1 MERRLLGALLYNR
14 EAYEVLAPI
23 IDEKNDFSE
32 HGKLIYQQISR
43 CYKNDLALKSCDKDL
58 LIMHFHTAIP
68 KHAELFEK
76 VLNELQEHSV
86 SNLIDFF
93 VEYKKDRIGT
103 QLAEALL
110 SPANK
115 RTDDLLQQY
124 VHCSDVMSK
133 KFQDEEQEA
142 VDMDNLADLVE
153 EFKPENLIQIY
164 PKSVG
169 EALGGGVPRGTHIL
183 VYGTPDSGKTALAI
197 SIAAGFLVTG
207 RRVLYIGNEDSKR
220 LIAMR
225 FYSRLSGKDRTQ
237 VMMDL
242 EGAKKL
248 AYDRGLNNL
257 VFVPRSPGH
266 ISELPKLIEKY
277 KPDCLVIDQLHN
289 LRHYNNLS
297 KVERL
302 EALAYEVRN
311 VVKEHDIVG
320 VSLTQAADSAY
331 GKLVLDMDDVYYSNI
346 AVQANVDIMLG
357 LGWNNEYQQLNKR
370 MITVTKNKMNDFHGS
385 IPVDITPAISRVS

>member
-1 MERRLLGALLYNR
+1 MERRLLGALLSSR
-14 EAYEVLAPI
+14 AAYEALAPI
-23 IDEKNDFSE
+23 IDEKQDFSE

-43 CYKNDLALKSCDKDL
+43 CYKNDIALQSCERDL
-58 LIMHFHTAIP
+58 LIMHFHSSSP
-68 KHAELFEK
+68 KHADVFEK
-76 VLNELQEHSV
+76 ILNELQDQSIP
-86 SNLIDFF
+86 NLIDFF
-93 VEYKKDRIGT
+93 VEYKRERIGT

-110 SPANK
+110 GPANK
-115 RTDDLLQQY
+115 RTEDLLTQY
-124 VHCSDVMSK
+124 QHCADVLSK
-133 KFQDEEQEA
+133 RFKDEEQEA
-142 VDMDNLADLVE
+142 VDMDNLTDLVE

-164 PKSVG
+164 PKAVG

-237 VMMDL
+237 VMLDL

-248 AYDRGLNNL
+248 AYDRGLGNL

-266 ISELPKLIEKY
+266 IAEIPKLIEKY

-289 LRHYNNLS
+289 LRHYQNLS

-302 EALAYEVRN
+302 EALTYEIRN
-311 VVKEHDIVG
+311 AVKEHDIVG

-370 MITVTKNKMNDFHGS
+370 MISVTKNKMNDFHGA
-385 IPVDITPAISRVS
+385 IPVDIVPAISKVS

>member
-1 MERRLLGALLYNR
+1 MERRLLGALLSSR
-14 EAYEVLAPI
+14 EAYEALAPI
-23 IDEKNDFSE
+23 IDEKQDFSE

-43 CYKNDLALKSCDKDL
+43 CYKNDIAIQSCEREL
-58 LIMHFHTAIP
+58 LIMHFHSASP
-68 KHAELFEK
+68 KHADVFEK
-76 VLNELQEHSV
+76 ILNELQDQSIP
-86 SNLIDFF
+86 NLIDFF
-93 VEYKKDRIGT
+93 VEYKRERIGT

-110 SPANK
+110 GPANK
-115 RTDDLLQQY
+115 RTEDLLVQY
-124 VHCSDVMSK
+124 QHCADVLSK
-133 KFQDEEQEA
+133 RFKDEEQEA
-142 VDMDNLADLVE
+142 VDMDNLTDLVE

-164 PKSVG
+164 PKAVG

-237 VMMDL
+237 VMLDL

-248 AYDRGLNNL
+248 AYDRGLGNL

-266 ISELPKLIEKY
+266 IAEIPKLIEKY

-289 LRHYNNLS
+289 LRHYQNLS

-302 EALAYEVRN
+302 EALTYEIRN
-311 VVKEHDIVG
+311 AVKEHDIVG

-370 MITVTKNKMNDFHGS
+370 MISVTKNKMNDFHGA
-385 IPVDITPAISRVS
+385 IPVDIVPAISKVS